1 MSTRAA
7 AICLGTM
14 LAAAAVP
21 ALEVPYLTG
30 RVNDYAGMLDP
41 EEESRIAAR
50 LEALEQA
57 NGAQVVVL
65 TIPSL
70 EGEVLEE
77 YSLRVAE
84 TWGLGDEE
92 VDNGLLFLIAR
103 DDRKLRL
110 EVGYGLEGVIPDVLA
125 GRILRNVVQ
134 PEFRAGRFVA
144 GIEAAVETIATAIEG
159 GDVSSLARSSGSEG
173 MPWKARLDM
182 PWPARLVMAGIFF
195 LVIGTFSLIALASSG
210 GVGWFLYL
218 FLLPFWSSF
227 PLAFAG
233 VPVGCVFP
241 LVWLVGFP
249 IAKLLIAKSDWGKRW
264 AKRLKP
270 MVMTSGRKGRSGG
283 WSFGGGGGFS
293 GGSFSGGGFSG
304 GGGSFGGGGS
314 SGGW

>member
-1 MSTRAA
+1 MRTRAA
-7 AICLGTM
+7 SICLGVM
-14 LAAAAVP
+14 LAVAAAVP

-41 EEESRIAAR
+41 EEESRVAAR

-70 EGEVLEE
+70 EGEVLED

-84 TWGLGDEE
+84 TWGLGNEE

-134 PEFRAGRFVA
+134 PEFRAGRFAA

-159 GDVSSLARSSGSEG
+159 GDVSSLAQSSDSEEI
-173 MPWKARLDM
+173 
-182 PWPARLVMAGIFF
+182 PWPARLVMGGIFF
-195 LVIGTFSLIALASSG
+195 LVVGTFSLIALASSG
-210 GVGWFLYL
+210 GVSWFLFL

-264 AKRLKP
+264 AKKLKP
-270 MVMTSGRKGRSGG
+270 MVMTGGRKGRSGG
-283 WSFGGGGGFS
+283 WTLGGGGG
-293 GGSFSGGGFSG
+293 FSGGGFSG

>member
-1 MSTRAA
+1 MRTRAA
-7 AICLGTM
+7 SICLGVM
-14 LAAAAVP
+14 LAVAAAVP

-41 EEESRIAAR
+41 EEESRVAAR

-70 EGEVLEE
+70 EGEVLED

-84 TWGLGDEE
+84 TWGLGNEE

-134 PEFRAGRFVA
+134 PEFRAGRFAA

-159 GDVSSLARSSGSEG
+159 GDVSSLAQSSDSEEI
-173 MPWKARLDM
+173 
-182 PWPARLVMAGIFF
+182 PWPARLVMGGIFF
-195 LVIGTFSLIALASSG
+195 LVVGTFSLIALASSG
-210 GVGWFLYL
+210 GVSWFLFL

-264 AKRLKP
+264 AKKLKP

-283 WSFGGGGGFS
+283 WTLGGGGGFS
-293 GGSFSGGGFSG
+293 GGGFSGGGFSG

>member
-1 MSTRAA
+1 MRTRAA
-7 AICLGTM
+7 SICLGVM
-14 LAAAAVP
+14 LAVAATVP

-41 EEESRIAAR
+41 EEESRVAAR

-70 EGEVLEE
+70 EGEVLED

-110 EVGYGLEGVIPDVLA
+110 EVGYGLEGVVPDVLA

-134 PEFRAGRFVA
+134 PEFRAGRFAA

-159 GDVSSLARSSGSEG
+159 GDVSSLTQSSGSEG
-173 MPWKARLDM
+173 I
-182 PWPARLVMAGIFF
+182 PWPARLVMGGIFF
-195 LVIGTFSLIALASSG
+195 LVVGTFSLIALASSG
-210 GVGWFLYL
+210 GVSWFLFL

-264 AKRLKP
+264 AKKLKP

-283 WSFGGGGGFS
+283 WTFGGGGGFS
-293 GGSFSGGGFSG
+293 GGGFSGGGFSG

>member
-1 MSTRAA
+1 MRAHA
-7 AICLGTM
+7 TSICLGVM
-14 LAAAAVP
+14 LAAAATAVP

-77 YSLRVAE
+77 FSLRVAE

-92 VDNGLLFLIAR
+92 VDNGLLFLVAR

-134 PEFRAGRFVA
+134 PEFRAGRFAA
-144 GIEAAVETIATAIEG
+144 GIEAAVETVATAIEG
-159 GDVSSLARSSGSEG
+159 GDVSSLAQSSSNEG
-173 MPWKARLDM
+173 IPWQ
-182 PWPARLVMAGIFF
+182 ARLVMGGIFF

-210 GVGWFLYL
+210 GVSWFLYL

-233 VPVGCVFP
+233 VPAGCVFP

-249 IAKLLIAKSDWGKRW
+249 IAKLLLAKSDWGKRW

-270 MVMTSGRKGRSGG
+270 MVMTGGRKGRSGG
-283 WSFGGGGGFS
+283 WTFGGGGFS
-293 GGSFSGGGFSG
+293 GGGFSGGGFSG

>member
-1 MSTRAA
+1 MSARAA
-7 AICLGTM
+7 AICLGMM

-30 RVNDYAGMLDP
+30 RVNDNAGMLDP
-41 EEESRIAAR
+41 EEESRIATR

-70 EGEVLEE
+70 EGEVLED

-134 PEFRAGRFVA
+134 PEFRAGRFAA

-159 GDVSSLARSSGSEG
+159 GDVSSLAPSSGSEEI
-173 MPWKARLDM
+173 PWVARL
-182 PWPARLVMAGIFF
+182 AIGGIFF
-195 LVIGTFSLIALASSG
+195 LVIGTFSLIALLSNGWIS
-210 GVGWFLYL
+210 WFLYV

-227 PLAFAG
+227 PLAIFD
-233 VPVGCVFP
+233 VPLGYAFP
-241 LVWLVGFP
+241 LAWLVGFP
-249 IAKLLIAKSDWGKRW
+249 IVKRLIAKSGWGERL
-264 AKRLKP
+264 AKQWKP
-270 MVMTSGRKGRSGG
+270 MVMTGGRKGRSGG
-283 WSFGGGGGFS
+283 WTFGGGGGFS
-293 GGSFSGGGFSG
+293 GGGFSGGGFSG
-304 GGGSFGGGGS
+304 GGGGFGGGGS

>member
-1 MSTRAA
+1 MRTRVAS
-7 AICLGTM
+7 ICLGVM
-14 LAAAAVP
+14 LAVTAAVP

-50 LEALEQA
+50 LEALEQT

-65 TIPSL
+65 TVPSL
-70 EGEVLEE
+70 EGEVLED

-134 PEFRAGRFVA
+134 PEFRAGRFAA

-159 GDVSSLARSSGSEG
+159 GDVSSLAQSSDSEEI
-173 MPWKARLDM
+173 
-182 PWPARLVMAGIFF
+182 PWPARLVMGGIFF
-195 LVIGTFSLIALASSG
+195 LVVGAFSLIALASSG
-210 GVGWFLYL
+210 GVSWFLFL

-233 VPVGCVFP
+233 VPVGFVFP

-264 AKRLKP
+264 AKKLKP

-283 WSFGGGGGFS
+283 WTFGGGGGFS
-293 GGSFSGGGFSG
+293 GGGFSGGGFSG

>member
-1 MSTRAA
+1 MRARAA
-7 AICLGTM
+7 SICLGMM

-50 LEALEQA
+50 LEALEQG

-70 EGEVLEE
+70 EGEVLED

-134 PEFRAGRFVA
+134 PEFRAGRFAA
-144 GIEAAVETIATAIEG
+144 GIETAVETIATAVEG

-173 MPWKARLDM
+173 I
-182 PWPARLVMAGIFF
+182 PWPARLVMGGIFF

-210 GVGWFLYL
+210 GASWFLYL

-283 WSFGGGGGFS
+283 WTFGGGGGFS
-293 GGSFSGGGFSG
+293 SGGFSGGGFSG